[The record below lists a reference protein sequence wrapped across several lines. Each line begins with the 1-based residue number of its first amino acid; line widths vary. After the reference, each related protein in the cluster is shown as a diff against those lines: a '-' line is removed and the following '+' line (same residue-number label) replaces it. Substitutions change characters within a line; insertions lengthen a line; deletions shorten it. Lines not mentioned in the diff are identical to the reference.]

1 MATKNP
7 ALPGPGQTDLWE
19 ELSVR
24 HHWFHILRAAIIDNK
39 IAEMGT
45 TAWAVYCVIKAYTDL
60 ETGASYPSQSTIAS
74 HLGTSVDTVQ
84 RALKKLQEMELVEQE
99 VRGRKSVYRLVEHV
113 PLDRVH
119 TDEVGTRTRHT
130 IAHAHQPYAPVHF
143 QSFVN
148 QLQDFAKSGNLP
160 AGATFNIKL
169 VVNNIQQGDNGTVIM
184 VDTVEAGANGR
195 TGAFDSA
202 VTDVTEKLKRQMNLL
217 KTV

>member
-1 MATKNP
+1 MMAQT

-84 RALKKLQEMELVEQE
+84 RALKKLQEMELVEQQ

-113 PLDRVH
+113 PLDQVR
-119 TDEVGTRTRHT
+119 TDEFGGKHRRTV
-130 IAHAHQPYAPVHF
+130 AHASQPYAPLEF
-143 QSFVN
+143 QRFVN

-169 VVNNIQQGDNGTVIM
+169 VVNNIQQGDNGTIFM
-184 VDTVEAGANGR
+184 VDTVEAGENGR
-195 TGAFDSA
+195 TGAVDVA
-202 VTDVTEKLKRQMNLL
+202 ATDVTAKLRKQMSML
-217 KTV
+217 KTI